1 VPALKFLSI
10 YTPSNHEP
18 EMLEQLLVARN
29 DLLDRT
35 VSKLEAAATSKA
47 RHHQLIVGPRGIG
60 KTHFVSLV
68 HHRLLTGPHSDRFVL
83 AWLREDAWGL
93 RTFDKLIERVL
104 AAAGAP
110 ATGDMPPV
118 ERLRTFVGDRTLV
131 IIVEN
136 LDDVFA
142 RIKAEGQ
149 RSLRSLIQEW
159 GQVVLMAATPSL
171 FNGVASHDEPFY
183 GFFEITHLEELTL
196 EDAAEL
202 LARVGDLR
210 GTPAMRAVVT
220 SPRGLQRLRVIQALA
235 GGHPR
240 IWMLFADCLDIEEL
254 DELVPQ
260 FLKALDDLTP
270 YYQDRMRDLEG
281 QQETIVAVLCEQRG
295 ALTVKEL
302 ARLCEINEK
311 TGASQLFKLEEKG
324 YVRRVRL
331 DPSLGTAD
339 GRESYYELRE
349 PLMRL
354 CLDVKDAHAKPIRL
368 IVEFLRGWF
377 EESDDRIQMLF
388 DSPGITGQYVR
399 AAFVVGAT
407 PASEIGT
414 EVDRH
419 GERIHHVVAFRMK
432 ELLAFSGVTDYDETL
447 KRAYARAE
455 PGSWN
460 LESAL
465 TGSFVLAM
473 DTVKSIATFEECIEE
488 ILSPP
493 HGVAWHQWRTNR
505 FRVITDAAA
514 ELGITRSLGSGLV
527 TSVPAFLGLSDDAA
541 EEWVSGWNAASAD
554 HEGMTIGLRILNAAD
569 AWRRDGKRTHLMR
582 LPKEERDILIPLLP
596 KKHPALTGPA
606 ART

>member
-18 EMLEQLLVARN
+18 ELLEQLLVARN

-35 VSKLEAAATSKA
+35 VSKLESAATSKA

-68 HHRLLTGPHSDRFVL
+68 HHRLRTGPHSDRFVL

-93 RTFDKLIERVL
+93 HTFDKLIERVL

-110 ATGDMPPV
+110 ATGDTPPV
-118 ERLRTFVGDRTLV
+118 EQLRALVGDRTLV

-136 LDDVFA
+136 LNDVFA
-142 RIKAEGQ
+142 RIKADGQ

-171 FNGVASHDEPFY
+171 FDGVASHDEPFY
-183 GFFEITHLEELTL
+183 GFFEITHLEELVL

-210 GTPAMRAVVT
+210 GTPEMRTVVT

-295 ALTVKEL
+295 ALTVKEI
-302 ARLCEINEK
+302 AGLCEINDK
-311 TGASQLFKLEEKG
+311 TAASQLFKLEQKG
-324 YVRRVRL
+324 YVRRVHL
-331 DPSLGTAD
+331 DPSLGTGD

-377 EESDDRIQMLF
+377 DENDERIQRLMN
-388 DSPGITGQYVR
+388 DQGAIGQYLR
-399 AAFVVGAT
+399 AAFAGTPQQSPALDAVQRLVESNPDGILGRLVPTIRTLVLGDITSFGSRLGEHLRTMGDPPEEPEFSSVYCNLAIGLKIVDSGGIEFGHFARTAVAEYRAVDAT
-407 PASEIGT
+407 
-414 EVDRH
+414 
-419 GERIHHVVAFRMK
+419 
-432 ELLAFSGVTDYDETL
+432 
-447 KRAYARAE
+447 
-455 PGSWN
+455 
-460 LESAL
+460 SAL
-465 TGSFVLAM
+465 ANALVQ
-473 DTVKSIATFEECIEE
+473 SIPAYLRLPNGAATEWVAAWNEAGGAIEE
-488 ILSPP
+488 MT
-493 HGVAWHQWRTNR
+493 VA
-505 FRVITDAAA
+505 
-514 ELGITRSLGSGLV
+514 
-527 TSVPAFLGLSDDAA
+527 
-541 EEWVSGWNAASAD
+541 
-554 HEGMTIGLRILNAAD
+554 LRILNAAD
-569 AWRRDGKRTHLMR
+569 AWRRDGRRTHLMR
-582 LPKEERDILIPLLP
+582 LPKEERDILILLLP
-596 KKHPALTGPA
+596 KQHPTLTA
-606 ART
+606 AAPRT

>member
-1 VPALKFLSI
+1 MPALKFLSI

-35 VSKLEAAATSKA
+35 MSKLEAAATSKA

-110 ATGDMPPV
+110 ATGETPPV

-171 FNGVASHDEPFY
+171 FNGVASHEEPFY
-183 GFFEITHLEELTL
+183 GFFEITHLEELSL

-210 GTPAMRAVVT
+210 GTPAMRTAVT

-302 ARLCEINEK
+302 SRLCEINEK

-324 YVRRVRL
+324 YVRRVHL

-349 PLMRL
+349 PVMRL

-368 IVEFLRGWF
+368 IVEFLRGWY
-377 EESDDRIQMLF
+377 EENDERVQLF
-388 DSPGITGQYVR
+388 MNDPGLAGRYLR
-399 AAFVVGAT
+399 AAFAPSLQEPTMSAAVQLLIDSGPDSALRRLVPMIRSLVEGDVVTFGTRLSEYLRTVGDPGDEAETANMNCNLAIGVKLLDTVGFEFNHFASTMVDEYRATNAT
-407 PASEIGT
+407 PT
-414 EVDRH
+414 
-419 GERIHHVVAFRMK
+419 
-432 ELLAFSGVTDYDETL
+432 LANGL
-447 KRAYARAE
+447 AR
-455 PGSWN
+455 
-460 LESAL
+460 
-465 TGSFVLAM
+465 
-473 DTVKSIATFEECIEE
+473 
-488 ILSPP
+488 
-493 HGVAWHQWRTNR
+493 
-505 FRVITDAAA
+505 
-514 ELGITRSLGSGLV
+514 
-527 TSVPAFLGLSDDAA
+527 SVPAYLRLADD
-541 EEWVSGWNAASAD
+541 SASAWVAAWNQAGQD
-554 HEGMTIGLRILNAAD
+554 FEEMNVALRILNAAD

>member
-18 EMLEQLLVARN
+18 ELLEQLLVARN

-35 VSKLEAAATSKA
+35 VSKLESAATSKA

-68 HHRLLTGPHSDRFVL
+68 HHRLLTGAHSDRFVL

-210 GTPAMRAVVT
+210 GTPEMRAVVT

-295 ALTVKEL
+295 ALTVKEI

-311 TGASQLFKLEEKG
+311 TAASQLFKLDEKG
-324 YVRRVRL
+324 YVRRVNL

-368 IVEFLRGWF
+368 IVEFLKGWYG
-377 EESDDRIQMLF
+377 EPDSRILKLMQGDEGTVGEYL
-388 DSPGITGQYVR
+388 R
-399 AAFVVGAT
+399 AAFMPGLREHLGD
-407 PASEIGT
+407 EIVALRQSLAELVQDQPELAESLPSFFLGT
-414 EVDRH
+414 
-419 GERIHHVVAFRMK
+419 VALSTNNIALFTAA
-432 ELLAFSGVTDYDETL
+432 LGL
-447 KRAYARAE
+447 
-455 PGSWN
+455 PQ
-460 LESAL
+460 SAL
-465 TGSFVLAM
+465 SALSYCHAALNNLDAQHFGGFARQ
-473 DTVKSIATFEECIEE
+473 AT
-488 ILSPP
+488 LRY
-493 HGVAWHQWRTNR
+493 VAIGQT
-505 FRVITDAAA
+505 ASLAA
-514 ELGITRSLGSGLV
+514 ELA
-527 TSVPAFLGLSDDAA
+527 TSTSAFLACATDRASAWVEAWNDAA
-541 EEWVSGWNAASAD
+541 GEIDEMAVA
-554 HEGMTIGLRILNAAD
+554 LRILNAAD

-582 LPKEERDILIPLLP
+582 LPKEERDILILLLP
-596 KKHPALTGPA
+596 KQHPTLTA
-606 ART
+606 ASRRT